1 MFNFAEL
8 TIDAVQN
15 SKKQFINTFIT
26 NPELKEAW
34 TDYVDA
40 QTEFLYVAAAT
51 GTKVLMAAQES
62 IKPRMTTAF
71 NPLNFFMGSNWA
83 NGTAQKSK
91 KS

>member
-15 SKKQFINTFIT
+15 SKKQFINAYIT

-40 QTEFLYVAAAT
+40 QTDFLYVAAAT
-51 GTKVLMAAQES
+51 AHKVFMASQEAV
-62 IKPRMTTAF
+62 KPRMTAAF
-71 NPLNFFMGSNWA
+71 NPLNFFMGSNWGQ
-83 NGTAQKSK
+83 GTAQKTK